1 MQSSL
6 RPKRRAMLLR
16 RAAAEEHE
24 VRQQTLFASEERDEY
39 AAKSRHN
46 PIIADTTARARKAKQ
61 SSAVTIRR
69 SPFVGPRHRIG
80 FPPVTAMVAPET

>member
-61 SSAVTIRR
+61 SERGHDPPQPVCRAPSQDWFSARDSDGCT
-69 SPFVGPRHRIG
+69 
-80 FPPVTAMVAPET
+80 